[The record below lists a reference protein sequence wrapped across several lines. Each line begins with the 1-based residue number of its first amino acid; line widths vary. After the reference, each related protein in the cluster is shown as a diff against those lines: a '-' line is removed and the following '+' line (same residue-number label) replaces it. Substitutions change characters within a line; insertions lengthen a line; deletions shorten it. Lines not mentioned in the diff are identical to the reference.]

1 MLEWNLDEKKKI
13 SFRIFTKKFLGKKFM
28 IKSGKYKFEF
38 LLHKHINLFT
48 NKILK
53 SNVVELTSTDNII
66 SINFDDTHNIN
77 NIPQKIPHTIYISS
91 ISKKEGVITGSESIK
106 LAINIAKHINE
117 VKKIYLYDAASV
129 KCPDSNSDINS
140 YDLSLYKLLV
150 KNETFY
156 NKFGF
161 YLQYKSKNI
170 QKILEKYA
178 KQVSQY
184 KNNKIINELTKVKN
198 ELEKKNLKLP
208 INIYS
213 CELHIYDREINNYV
227 DINKYIC
234 HCNGIIKILNYYKNK
249 TFGKTIEILQ
259 KENCNM
265 FQTFFNSFDRYNYS
279 DNSFATICMLKINNK
294 KYNIKFIKKITKL
307 QIIRSGV
314 TNGYYVKKL

>member
-13 SFRIFTKKFLGKKFM
+13 SFNIFTKKFLGKKFM

-38 LLHKHINLFT
+38 LLHNTMNLFT

-53 SNVVELTSTDNII
+53 SNILELKSIDHII

-77 NIPQKIPHTIYISS
+77 TIPQKIPHTIYISS
-91 ISKKEGVITGSESIK
+91 ISKKEGVISGSESIK
-106 LAINIAKHINE
+106 FAINIAKHIKE
-117 VKKIYLYDAASV
+117 VKRMYLYDGASV
-129 KCPDSNSDINS
+129 KCADTDENS

-184 KNNKIINELTKVKN
+184 KNNKIIYELTKIIN

-208 INIYS
+208 IKLYS
-213 CELHIYDREINNYV
+213 CGLYIYDSEINNYM

-234 HCNGIIKILNYYKNK
+234 YYNGIIRILNYYKNK

-265 FQTFFNSFDRYNYS
+265 FQLFFNYFDKSNYS
-279 DNSFATICMLKINNK
+279 SSIFTSICIFKINNK
-294 KYNIKFIKKITKL
+294 KYNLKFMKKINKL

-314 TNGYYVKKL
+314 YNGYYVKKL

>member
-1 MLEWNLDEKKKI
+1 MLEWNLDEKKKM
-13 SFRIFTKKFLGKKFM
+13 SFNIFTKKFLGKKFM

-38 LLHKHINLFT
+38 LLDNTINLFT

-53 SNVVELTSTDNII
+53 SNIIGLTSTEHII
-66 SINFDDTHNIN
+66 SINFDDTNNIN
-77 NIPQKIPHTIYISS
+77 IIPQKIPHTIYISS
-91 ISKKEGVITGSESIK
+91 ISKKEGVISGSESIK
-106 LAINIAKHINE
+106 FAINIAKHIKE
-117 VKKIYLYDAASV
+117 VKKIYLFDGASV
-129 KCPDSNSDINS
+129 KCADTDENS

-184 KNNKIINELTKVKN
+184 KNNKIIYELTKIIN

-208 INIYS
+208 IKLYLFELNIRDNY
-213 CELHIYDREINNYV
+213 REINNYM
-227 DINKYIC
+227 DINKCISYY
-234 HCNGIIKILNYYKNK
+234 NGIIRILNYYKNK

-265 FQTFFNSFDRYNYS
+265 FQLFFNYFDKSNYS
-279 DNSFATICMLKINNK
+279 SSTFTSICMFKINNK
-294 KYNIKFIKKITKL
+294 KYNLKFMKKINKL
-307 QIIRSGV
+307 HIIRSGV
-314 TNGYYVKKL
+314 YNGYYVKKL

>member
-1 MLEWNLDEKKKI
+1 MLEWNLDEKKKM
-13 SFRIFTKKFLGKKFM
+13 SFNIFTKKFLGKKFM

-38 LLHKHINLFT
+38 SLHTDIRFFT

-53 SNVVELTSTDNII
+53 PNVFELKSIDNII
-66 SINFDDTHNIN
+66 SINFDDKFHRKN
-77 NIPQKIPHTIYISS
+77 TIYISH

-106 LAINIAKHINE
+106 FAINIAKHIKE
-117 VKKIYLYDAASV
+117 VKKMYLYDAASV

-161 YLQYKSKNI
+161 YLEYKSKNI
-170 QKILEKYA
+170 QKILEKYS

-184 KNNKIINELTKVKN
+184 KNNKIINELTKIIN

-208 INIYS
+208 IKLYLF
-213 CELHIYDREINNYV
+213 ELDISDNYREINNYM
-227 DINKYIC
+227 DINKCIC
-234 HCNGIIKILNYYKNK
+234 YYNGIIRILKYYKNK

-265 FQTFFNSFDRYNYS
+265 FQNFLNFFNRRDYS
-279 DNSFATICMLKINNK
+279 DDSFRLVYMFKINNK
-294 KYNIKFIKKITKL
+294 KYNLKFMKKINKL
-307 QIIRSGV
+307 QMIRSGGSY
-314 TNGYYVKKL
+314 NGYFVKKL